1 MTVPG
6 QMGGRASPTPPLKI
20 DTAWI
25 DELRKQL
32 DSAKAFAASRAVKTE
47 EGRELIARLIQLLE
61 TLIDGKPSTVL
72 PSRHHE

>member
-1 MTVPG
+1 MNNDKPLYRHATPFDPTTV
-6 QMGGRASPTPPLKI
+6 T
-20 DTAWI
+20 
-25 DELRKQL
+25 ELRAQL

-47 EGRELIARLIQLLE
+47 EGRELIARHIQLLE